1 MKTRSCVLTAA
12 AALTCAITTP
22 AFAQAPDADI
32 QSLLGQVALAY
43 RSLPALSTTLEM
55 SRGAGQAATKVTSKI
70 VFKRPNLVAATIVRG
85 DETRHFV
92 VDGASYYMDS
102 SKDTAKYTKAPSAD
116 FTASINA
123 LAQGGGTGV
132 GLLPIL
138 LTSQKAES
146 QIIPG
151 KPTSVKRLAD
161 TTVSAQNCDTIQAV
175 LGNGEQQSDYT
186 FAFAKTDHL
195 LRKLTIG
202 PHKDGAEPTITETY
216 SDVDITPTIASD
228 AFKYTPHAGAV
239 AAAPPKEPAYF
250 DERLKAGFTPFP
262 LKGSDLAG
270 KAVSFDA
277 YKGKVLLVDFW
288 ATWCGPCV
296 AELPN
301 VVAAYGKYHSKGF
314 EVLGI
319 SLDQANSRP
328 KLEAFIKEHNMPWPQ
343 VYDGKYWQ
351 SENAVAY
358 GVRAIPFTLLI
369 GKDGKIAAVGARG
382 EALAPAIEAALKK

>member
-1 MKTRSCVLTAA
+1 MKTRTCVFSAA
-12 AALTCAITTP
+12 AALTCAITSP
-22 AFAQAPDADI
+22 AFAQAPDAEI
-32 QSLLGQVALAY
+32 QSLLGQVAGAY
-43 RSLPALSTTLEM
+43 RNLPALSTTLEL
-55 SRGAGQAATKVTSKI
+55 SQGSGTSATKVTSKL
-70 VFKRPNLVAATIVRG
+70 VFKRPNLVAATIVHG
-85 DETRHFV
+85 DETKHFV
-92 VDGASYYMDS
+92 VDGATYYLDS
-102 SKDTAKYTKAPSAD
+102 SKDNAKYTKAPSAD

-123 LAQGGGTGV
+123 LAQNGGAGV

-151 KPTSVKRLAD
+151 KPSSIKKIAD
-161 TTVSAQNCDTIQAV
+161 TTVASQSCDTVQAV
-175 LGNGEQQSDYT
+175 LGTGDNQANYT

-202 PHKDGAEPTITETY
+202 PHKDGAEPTLSETY
-216 SDVDITPTIASD
+216 SDVNITPAIDSD
-228 AFKYTPHAGAV
+228 TFKYTPHAGAV
-239 AAAPPKEPAYF
+239 AADPPKAPAYF
-250 DERLKAGFTPFP
+250 DERLKPGFTPFA
-262 LKGSDLAG
+262 LKGSDLGG
-270 KAVSFDA
+270 KQVSFDA

-319 SLDQANSRP
+319 SLDQPNSRP
-328 KLEAFIKEHNMPWPQ
+328 KLESFIKEHNMPWPQ

-351 SENAVAY
+351 AENAVAY

-382 EALAPAIEAALKK
+382 EELAPAIEAALKK